1 MIDIVE
7 SFHAIDLNGDGKI
20 SVYELMSAMNAAG
33 EDVSAED
40 IEDIF
45 DVIDLDG
52 MIVCFLYKIYKVFVS

>member
-52 MIVCFLYKIYKVFVS
+52 MIFLFSV